1 MQLLNKGISM
11 IVVNNKDLFK
21 EYDKLHDNLLI
32 QIFVIL
38 VLVDIFTGIAK
49 NYNNLSSHFGLK
61 GLIKHLLVVML
72 VVTTVPYL
80 ELIDLGYV
88 ADAFVTYYIAF
99 YGISIIENWEQMG
112 IPFPGKLKKFLMTK
126 QEELDNEN

>member
-1 MQLLNKGISM
+1 MQLLKNGLGM
-11 IVVNNKDLFK
+11 IVVNNKDLFS
-21 EYDKLHDNLLI
+21 EYSKLHDNLLI

-80 ELIDLGYV
+80 ELIDMSYV
-88 ADAFVTYYIAF
+88 ADAFVTYYIVF
-99 YGISIIENWEQMG
+99 YAISIIENWEQMG
-112 IPFPGKLKKFLMTK
+112 IPFPGKLKNFLMNK
-126 QEELDNEN
+126 KEELDND

>member
-11 IVVNNKDLFK
+11 IVVNNKDLFR

-72 VVTTVPYL
+72 VITTVPYL

-99 YGISIIENWEQMG
+99 YGISIIENWEAMG
-112 IPFPGKLKKFLMTK
+112 IPFPGKLKKFLMNK
-126 QEELDNEN
+126 QEELDNE

>member
-1 MQLLNKGISM
+1 MYLLKYFGM
-11 IVVNNKDLFK
+11 IVVNNKNLFG
-21 EYDKLHDNLLI
+21 EYIKLHENLLI

-72 VVTTVPYL
+72 VVITVPYL

-88 ADAFVTYYIAF
+88 ADGFVMYYIVF
-99 YGISIIENWEQMG
+99 YAISIIENWEQMN
-112 IPFPGKLKKFLMTK
+112 IPFPTKLKKILMKK
-126 QEELDNEN
+126 QEELENED

>member
-1 MQLLNKGISM
+1 MQLLKNGLLM
-11 IVVNNKDLFK
+11 IVVNNKNLFE
-21 EYDKLHDNLLI
+21 EYIKLHDNLLI

-38 VLVDIFTGIAK
+38 VLFDIFTGIAK

-61 GLIKHLLVVML
+61 GVIKHLLIVML

-88 ADAFVTYYIAF
+88 ADAFVTYYIVF
-99 YGISIIENWEQMG
+99 YAISIIENWEAMG

-126 QEELDNEN
+126 QEELDND

>member
-1 MQLLNKGISM
+1 MQLLKGISM
-11 IVVNNKDLFK
+11 IVVNNKNLFE
-21 EYDKLHDNLLI
+21 EYIKLHENLLI

-61 GLIKHLLVVML
+61 GVIKHLLIVML

-88 ADAFVTYYIAF
+88 ADAFVMYYIVF
-99 YGISIIENWEQMG
+99 YAISIIENWEQMG
-112 IPFPGKLKKFLMTK
+112 IPFPTKLKKILMKK
-126 QEELDNEN
+126 QEDLENED